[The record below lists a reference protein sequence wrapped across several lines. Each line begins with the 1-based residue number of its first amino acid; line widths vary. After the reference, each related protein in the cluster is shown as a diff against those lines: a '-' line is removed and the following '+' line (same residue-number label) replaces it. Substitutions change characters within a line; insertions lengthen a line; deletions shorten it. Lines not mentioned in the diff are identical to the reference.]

1 MAAAPTLDALLGA
14 LAGELQRMHADALRL
29 QDDLS
34 ALADDRA
41 GGRAALEKLQALD
54 AFTQGLEA
62 LGGFA
67 RGLAAVAPA
76 GAVELAAL
84 ERPGLSDMA
93 GRLGWPVAAPAVR
106 VDADEGCELF

>member
-1 MAAAPTLDALLGA
+1 MAAAPTLNALLGA
-14 LAGELQRMHADALRL
+14 LTGELHRMHADALRL

-34 ALADDRA
+34 ALADS
-41 GGRAALEKLQALD
+41 RAALEKLQALD